1 MVVTVVLHLL
11 AAQLESGELVGHA
24 EHVATGI
31 RYPVRSSADVIALCR
46 QAAQSPELGSVA
58 APRDVRA
65 AAPDNDS

>member
-24 EHVATGI
+24 EDVATGI

-46 QAAQSPELGSVA
+46 QAAQSPEFGSDSTADREHAVEWGA
-58 APRDVRA
+58 RD
-65 AAPDNDS
+65 